1 MKVIKDYL
9 AKVLFFAL
17 LIVIS
22 EGCIKAPELENTPEI
37 TKISLSK
44 NTLKQGSF
52 TEDSIIFV
60 IEFTDGDGNFGSKT
74 ASNIFISDSRKENLI
89 YEFKAPA
96 IPEQG
101 TKNGIRGTI
110 YLTMY
115 SLCCLTETNPSCC
128 ADPLGCPNKNAL
140 AFNVKIQDRA
150 GNYSNSFKT
159 NEIDLLCL

>member
-101 TKNGIRGTI
+101 TKNGIRG
-110 YLTMY
+110 
-115 SLCCLTETNPSCC
+115 
-128 ADPLGCPNKNAL
+128 
-140 AFNVKIQDRA
+140 
-150 GNYSNSFKT
+150 
-159 NEIDLLCL
+159 